1 MLLPSAS
8 TTPLRDWASFRVKAM
23 WSGGTLQVF
32 LGNADVSDIDLVTP
46 YHEYFNIKLA
56 DTDELRDRVFRLRYD
71 VYCRELGWEDP
82 AAFPDG
88 REIDEFD
95 DTSIHCLLIHRP
107 SGRDAG
113 AVRLVR
119 PGPDSPEPCLPL
131 LAHYDHALFN
141 SDQSPLKQSKG
152 CFGEISRLALREQ
165 FRRRPG
171 ERDSP
176 DGHGPE
182 LFDWTQDDRRRF
194 PHIALGL
201 YLAAATVGLSEGMS
215 GVYAMMEPRLARHL
229 HFGGIYFEPV
239 GEAIEFRGARA
250 PFYISRAMLFKNLT
264 PPLLALLEAI
274 AGDLGVQV

>member
-1 MLLPSAS
+1 MLLQSAS
-8 TTPLRDWASFRVKAM
+8 TTSSRLGLFRVKAM
-23 WSGGTLQVF
+23 WSGGSFRIL

-82 AAFPDG
+82 AVFPDG

-95 DTSIHCLLIHRP
+95 ETSIQCLLIHRP
-107 SGRDAG
+107 SGREAG
-113 AVRLVR
+113 AGRLVR
-119 PGPDSPEPCLPL
+119 PGRECPVPCLPL
-131 LAHYDHALFN
+131 LTHYDPALFN
-141 SDQSPLKQSKG
+141 SDQSPLKQLKG

-171 ERDSP
+171 ERDTP

-182 LFDWTQDDRRRF
+182 LFDWTLDDRRRF

-201 YLAAATVGLSEGMS
+201 YLAAATVGLAEGMTS
-215 GVYAMMEPRLARHL
+215 VYAMMEPRLARHL

-250 PFYISRAMLFKNLT
+250 PFHISRAMLFKNLT

-274 AGDLGVQV
+274 AEDLGVQV

>member
-1 MLLPSAS
+1 MLLQSAS
-8 TTPLRDWASFRVKAM
+8 TTSSRLGVFRVKAM
-23 WSGGTLQVF
+23 WSGGTFRIF
-32 LGNADVSDIDLVTP
+32 LGNADVSDIDRVTP

-82 AAFPDG
+82 AVFPDG

-95 DTSIHCLLIHRP
+95 ETSIHCLLIHRP

-119 PGPDSPEPCLPL
+119 PGPESPEPCLPL
-131 LAHYDHALFN
+131 LTHYDPALFN
-141 SDQSPLKQSKG
+141 SDQSPLKQLKG

-171 ERDSP
+171 ERDTP

-182 LFDWTQDDRRRF
+182 LFDWTLDDRRRF

-201 YLAAATVGLSEGMS
+201 YLAAATVGLAEGMTS
-215 GVYAMMEPRLARHL
+215 VYAMMEPRLARHL

-250 PFYISRAMLFKNLT
+250 PFHISRAMLFKNLT

-274 AGDLGVQV
+274 AEDLGVQV